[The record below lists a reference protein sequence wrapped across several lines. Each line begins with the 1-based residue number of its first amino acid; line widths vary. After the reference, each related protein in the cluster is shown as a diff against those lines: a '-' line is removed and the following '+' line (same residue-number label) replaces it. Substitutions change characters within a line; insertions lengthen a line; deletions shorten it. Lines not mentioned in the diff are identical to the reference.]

1 MAVIKV
7 EIILLI
13 MVDLRKLVNYRIRIK
28 SLRFVFGEIKIL
40 YIREKEVTEN
50 SYLQTESS

>member
-13 MVDLRKLVNYRIRIK
+13 MVDLRKLANYRIRIK

-40 YIREKEVTEN
+40 YIREKEVTGN

>member
-13 MVDLRKLVNYRIRIK
+13 MVDLRKLVNYMIRIK